1 MLTAVQSRLLAFWR
15 NLDPMVPMMM
25 VAALVGVIGS
35 IAVEGFRQAMYAII
49 HLYSVHEHLVAAAQ
63 GLPLWLRV
71 LIPLGGAIAGGLI
84 MWGGHRWIKQP
95 RGPEYMEAVRVGDGV
110 LPFAPNITRT
120 LSSLAG
126 VSGGITIGRE
136 GTMIQFAALI
146 SSIFGR
152 FTRRD
157 PEHRRLIVA
166 CGAAAGFAGAY
177 HAPIAGTMFVSEIIL
192 GGLALREITAILV
205 AAVMGELTTQALF
218 ATGPL
223 YLAHTIPA
231 VGFPDLIDA
240 TLLGLLCGL
249 LGPAFLWLL
258 DNARRRYQSK
268 VKFIPLRMALAGL
281 VIGLLSMLRPEVW
294 GNGYSVVQSFLVH
307 HWALS
312 SIAAVFVLRLLAV
325 TAASAAGIPGG
336 VLTPTL
342 SLGGALGLLVY
353 HTLLTSTATHSQALW
368 VLVGMGSLLAATTH
382 APAMSAIMVFE
393 TTRSYNVVLAAMP
406 ACVVASVIGSL
417 LRGRSVYTEA
427 LGLEEGAPKPSL
439 LDAITGRRPRAHP
452 ENGPTVAAEASVAEP
467 VPPGALNLERVTSDL
482 ETAEE
487 AAQRRRAAG
496 ESNDS

>member
-1 MLTAVQSRLLAFWR
+1 MLEAVQKRLLAFWQ
-15 NLDPMVPMMM
+15 NLDPMVPMVM
-25 VAALVGVIGS
+25 VGAFVGVMGS
-35 IAVEGFRQAMYAII
+35 IAVEGFRKAMYAII
-49 HLYSVHEHLVAAAQ
+49 HLYSAHEHLVAAAR

-71 LIPLGGAIAGGLI
+71 AIPLVCATVGGLI
-84 MWGGHRWIKQP
+84 MWGGHRWIKKP
-95 RGPEYMEAVRVGDGV
+95 RGPEYMEAVRVGDGI

-120 LSSLAG
+120 LSSLVG

-136 GTMIQFAALI
+136 GTMIQFAALV

-152 FTRRD
+152 FTLKD
-157 PEHRRLIVA
+157 PEHRRLVVA

-177 HAPIAGTMFVSEIIL
+177 HAPIAGTLFVSEIIL

-223 YLAHTIPA
+223 YLSHPIPM

-240 TLLGLLCGL
+240 TLLGVLSGI
-249 LGPAFLWLL
+249 LGAVFLWLL

-268 VKFIPLRMALAGL
+268 VNFLPLRMGLAGL
-281 VIGLLSMLRPEVW
+281 AIGLLSLLRPEVW

-312 SIAAVFVLRLLAV
+312 TVAAVFVLRLIAV
-325 TAASAAGIPGG
+325 TIASAAGIPGG

-342 SLGGALGLLVY
+342 SLGGALGLFVY
-353 HTLLTSTATHSQALW
+353 RTLLTSTATHSQALW

-393 TTRSYNVVLAAMP
+393 TTRNYSVVLAAMP
-406 ACVVASVIGSL
+406 ACVVASVLGSL

-427 LGLEEGAPKPSL
+427 LGLEEAHPKPSL
-439 LDAITGRRPRAHP
+439 LEAITGRKSHSHP
-452 ENGPTVAAEASVAEP
+452 TKRAEAIAE
-467 VPPGALNLERVTSDL
+467 VLGNPPAEAGAAPSLERVTSDL
-482 ETAEE
+482 SKPAGR
-487 AAQRRRAAG
+487 AQQRGAG
-496 ESNDS
+496 GADES

>member
-1 MLTAVQSRLLAFWR
+1 
-15 NLDPMVPMMM
+15 MVPMILI
-25 VAALVGVIGS
+25 AALVGVIGS
-35 IAVEGFRQAMYAII
+35 VMVEGFRYAMSAII
-49 HLYSVHEHLVAAAQ
+49 HLYSTQDHLVAAAEE
-63 GLPLWLRV
+63 LPLWKRV
-71 LIPLGGAIAGGLI
+71 MVPLGFASAGGLV
-84 MWGGHRWIKQP
+84 MWGGHHWIKRP

-110 LPFAPNITRT
+110 LPVGPNITRT
-120 LSSLAG
+120 LSSLLG

-136 GTMIQFAALI
+136 GTMIQFAALV

-152 FTRRD
+152 FTRKD
-157 PEHRRLIVA
+157 PEYRRLIVA

-218 ATGPL
+218 AAGPL
-223 YLAHTIPA
+223 YLAPAIPA

-258 DNARRRYQSK
+258 DNARRRYQK
-268 VKFIPLRMALAGL
+268 AITFIPLRMGIAGL
-281 VIGLLSMLRPEVW
+281 VIGLLSIFSSAVW
-294 GNGYSVVQSFLVH
+294 GNGYSVVQSFMIN

-312 SIAAVFVLRLLAV
+312 TLAAVFVLRLIAV
-325 TAASAAGIPGG
+325 MAASAAGIPGG

-342 SLGGALGLLVY
+342 SLGGALGLFVY
-353 HTLLTSTATHSQALW
+353 RTMLTSSATHSQALW

-393 TTRSYNVVLAAMP
+393 TTRNYSVVLAAMP

-417 LRGRSVYTEA
+417 LRSRSVYTEA

-439 LDAITGRRPRAHP
+439 LDAITGRHPRPYA
-452 ENGPTVAAEASVAEP
+452 ENGLEEASAAATMEP
-467 VPPGALNLERVTSDL
+467 APPAVPILEQVTSDI
-482 ETAEE
+482 EKSAE
-487 AAQRRRAAG
+487 AAQHRRAAG
-496 ESNDS
+496 EAGEP